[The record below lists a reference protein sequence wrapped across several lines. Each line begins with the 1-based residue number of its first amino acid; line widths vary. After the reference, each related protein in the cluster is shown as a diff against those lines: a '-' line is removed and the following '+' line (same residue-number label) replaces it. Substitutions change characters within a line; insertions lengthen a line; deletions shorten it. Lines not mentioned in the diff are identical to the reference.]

1 MQEKCQCSLCVRTT
15 SRVSSGSSSISC
27 VCVEEEHWM
36 ILATDNVRVKDSVTY
51 EEIMVQMLDCQ
62 VRMLR
67 TKVVAL
73 EETIC

>member
-1 MQEKCQCSLCVRTT
+1 
-15 SRVSSGSSSISC
+15 
-27 VCVEEEHWM
+27 M
-36 ILATDNVRVKDSVTY
+36 IVATDNVRVKDSVTY